1 MFNNNQQQRQTVEGL
16 LKEFLPQQDQEFLQ
30 KTAPNYT
37 IEMFYRVA
45 KGLVDKYGYKEGS
58 ANSSNP
64 AKIRMSEAD
73 KNAEYDRLYQR
84 LISLDSSPNQKVGE
98 RDEIIN
104 QMRQLFQ

>member
-1 MFNNNQQQRQTVEGL
+1 MFNNNQQQRKTVESL
-16 LKEFLPQQDQEFLQ
+16 LKEFLPQKDQEFLQ

-64 AKIRMSEAD
+64 AKMRMSEAD
-73 KNAEYDRLYQR
+73 RNAEYNR
-84 LISLDSSPNQKVGE
+84 LIKELEEIDNRPHNAGE
-98 RDEIIN
+98 RDALVKKMQE
-104 QMRQLFQ
+104 LFR